1 MKIRTKANG
10 FTLIELIAVMAIIGV
25 LVSLSFASYTSQLRK
40 SRRAEAAIALESLA
54 QEQERFFARFRSY
67 TSVVV
72 GPDAC
77 GGATCGLGQSSNATE
92 NGYYQLAANGNA
104 TSYSLSAI
112 ANDVQ
117 SDDSECRTF
126 MLDNVGSKSSTSETG
141 EDTTDT
147 CW

>member
-1 MKIRTKANG
+1 MKIHTKG
-10 FTLIELIAVMAIIGV
+10 YTLLELITVMAIIGV
-25 LVSLSFASYTSQLRK
+25 LVSLSYASYTSQLTK
-40 SRRAEAAIALESLA
+40 SRRVEAAIALESLA

-77 GGATCGLGQSSNATE
+77 GGANCGLGQSSNATE

-104 TSYSLSAI
+104 TSYSLSAT
-112 ANDVQ
+112 ASDVQ
-117 SDDSECRTF
+117 IEDSDCRTF
-126 MLDNVGSKSSTSETG
+126 RIDNVGSKSSTSATG
-141 EDTTDT
+141 EDTSAT